1 MSSKAKKTILIA
13 VAAVCIL
20 VCVGSGLFLYQYYH
34 GVQVESTLLERMKTG
49 TAEISSAPAPSDQPE
64 QPEQPEQDS
73 GETPEK
79 SETDAAPSEEEPL
92 MKTVRLPVDF
102 AQLQAEA
109 PDIYAWLELPDTG
122 IDDPVLQRAGAD
134 LFYNS
139 HNAYGQ
145 YYMCGAVFSQSAYNG
160 RNFDSPMT
168 VLYGHSTVL
177 GQPGAFM
184 ELNNY
189 ADEAYF
195 DAHREMRVYMPD
207 GMYVYRIFAACVHS
221 NEHLLYCHDFSDET
235 QFDAFFS
242 SLTED
247 TSPDSHIDAE
257 ALPQAG
263 DKVLTLST
271 CYSANKNLRYLVMG
285 VLEEFVPTAEAAGRE
300 AA

>member
-64 QPEQPEQDS
+64 QPEQDS
-73 GETPEK
+73 GETPEE
-79 SETDAAPSEEEPL
+79 SESDAAPSEEEPL

-102 AQLQAEA
+102 AQLQDEA

>member
-1 MSSKAKKTILIA
+1 MSSKAKKTILIV
-13 VAAVCIL
+13 VACVCIL

-49 TAEISSAPAPSDQPE
+49 TAEISSAPAPSIQPE
-64 QPEQPEQDS
+64 QPEHGSD
-73 GETPEK
+73 ETPE
-79 SETDAAPSEEEPL
+79 DAENGAEPSEEEAL
-92 MKTVRLPVDF
+92 LKTVRLPVDF

>member
-49 TAEISSAPAPSDQPE
+49 TAEISSTPAPSD

-73 GETPEK
+73 GETPEE
-79 SETDAAPSEEEPL
+79 SETDAAPSKEEPL

>member
-64 QPEQPEQDS
+64 QPEQDP
-73 GETPEK
+73 GETPEE
-79 SETDAAPSEEEPL
+79 SEADAAPSEEEPL

-160 RNFDSPMT
+160 RDFDSPMT

>member
-64 QPEQPEQDS
+64 QPEQDS
-73 GETPEK
+73 DETPEE
-79 SETDAAPSEEEPL
+79 SETDAAPDEEEPL

>member
-20 VCVGSGLFLYQYYH
+20 VCVGSGLFRYQYYH

-64 QPEQPEQDS
+64 QPEQDS
-73 GETPEK
+73 DETPE
-79 SETDAAPSEEEPL
+79 EAENGAEPSEEEAL
-92 MKTVRLPVDF
+92 LKTVRLPVDF

-160 RNFDSPMT
+160 RDFDSPMT

-242 SLTED
+242 SLAED

>member
-64 QPEQPEQDS
+64 QSEQDS
-73 GETPEK
+73 DETPEK

>member
-13 VAAVCIL
+13 VATVCIL

-64 QPEQPEQDS
+64 QPEQDS
-73 GETPEK
+73 DETPEE

>member
-64 QPEQPEQDS
+64 QPEQDS
-73 GETPEK
+73 GETPEE

-195 DAHREMRVYMPD
+195 DAHREMWVYMPD

>member
-49 TAEISSAPAPSDQPE
+49 TAEISSSPAPSD
-64 QPEQPEQDS
+64 QPEQDS
-73 GETPEK
+73 GETPEE

>member
-64 QPEQPEQDS
+64 QPEQDS
-73 GETPEK
+73 GETPEE
-79 SETDAAPSEEEPL
+79 SETDAVPSEEEPL

-195 DAHREMRVYMPD
+195 DAHREMRVYMPN

>member
-49 TAEISSAPAPSDQPE
+49 TVEISSAPAPSDQPE
-64 QPEQPEQDS
+64 QPEQDS
-73 GETPEK
+73 DETPEE

-207 GMYVYRIFAACVHS
+207 GMYIYRIFAACAHS

>member
-49 TAEISSAPAPSDQPE
+49 TAEISSTPAPSD

-73 GETPEK
+73 GETPEE

-285 VLEEFVPTAEAAGRE
+285 VLEEFGPTAEAAGRE

>member
-64 QPEQPEQDS
+64 QPEQDS
-73 GETPEK
+73 DETPEE

-160 RNFDSPMT
+160 RNFGSPMT

-221 NEHLLYCHDFSDET
+221 NEHLLYCHDFSDEA

>member
-64 QPEQPEQDS
+64 QPEQDP
-73 GETPEK
+73 GETPEE
-79 SETDAAPSEEEPL
+79 SEADAAPSEEEPL

>member
-64 QPEQPEQDS
+64 QPEQDS
-73 GETPEK
+73 GETPEE

-235 QFDAFFS
+235 QFGAFFS

>member
-64 QPEQPEQDS
+64 QPEQDS
-73 GETPEK
+73 GETPEE

-177 GQPGAFM
+177 GQPGAFV

>member
-64 QPEQPEQDS
+64 QDS
-73 GETPEK
+73 GETPEE
-79 SETDAAPSEEEPL
+79 SETDAVPSEEEPL

-257 ALPQAG
+257 ALPQTG

>member
-49 TAEISSAPAPSDQPE
+49 TAEISSAPAPSDL
-64 QPEQPEQDS
+64 PEQPEQDS
-73 GETPEK
+73 GETPEE

>member
-13 VAAVCIL
+13 VAVVCIL

-64 QPEQPEQDS
+64 QPEQDS
-73 GETPEK
+73 GETPEE
-79 SETDAAPSEEEPL
+79 SETDAVPSEEEPL

>member
-73 GETPEK
+73 GETPEE
-79 SETDAAPSEEEPL
+79 SEADAAPSEEEPL

>member
-64 QPEQPEQDS
+64 QPEQDS
-73 GETPEK
+73 DETPEE

-207 GMYVYRIFAACVHS
+207 GMYVYRIFAACVHR

>member
-64 QPEQPEQDS
+64 QPEQDS
-73 GETPEK
+73 DETPEE

-145 YYMCGAVFSQSAYNG
+145 YYMCGGVFSQSAYNG

>member
-34 GVQVESTLLERMKTG
+34 GVLVESTLLERMKTG
-49 TAEISSAPAPSDQPE
+49 TAEISSAPAPSDQL
-64 QPEQPEQDS
+64 EQPEQDS
-73 GETPEK
+73 GETPEE

-235 QFDAFFS
+235 QFGAFFS

>member
-49 TAEISSAPAPSDQPE
+49 TAEISSTPAPSD

-73 GETPEK
+73 GETPEE

>member
-64 QPEQPEQDS
+64 QPEQDS
-73 GETPEK
+73 DETPEE

-285 VLEEFVPTAEAAGRE
+285 ALEEFVPTAEAAGRE

>member
-1 MSSKAKKTILIA
+1 MSSKAKKTILIVVA
-13 VAAVCIL
+13 VVCIL

-64 QPEQPEQDS
+64 QPEHGSD
-73 GETPEK
+73 ETPE
-79 SETDAAPSEEEPL
+79 EAENGAEPSEEEAL
-92 MKTVRLPVDF
+92 LKTVRLPVDF

-160 RNFDSPMT
+160 RDFDSPMT

-195 DAHREMRVYMPD
+195 DAHREMRVYMPN

-235 QFDAFFS
+235 QFNAFFS

>member
-64 QPEQPEQDS
+64 QPEQDS
-73 GETPEK
+73 GETPEE

-195 DAHREMRVYMPD
+195 DAHREMRVYMPN

-285 VLEEFVPTAEAAGRE
+285 VLEEFVPSAEAAGRE

>member
-1 MSSKAKKTILIA
+1 M
-13 VAAVCIL
+13 AAVCIL

-64 QPEQPEQDS
+64 QPEQDS
-73 GETPEK
+73 GETPEE

-235 QFDAFFS
+235 QFGAFFS

>member
-64 QPEQPEQDS
+64 QPEQDS
-73 GETPEK
+73 GETPEE

-257 ALPQAG
+257 SLPQAG

>member
-64 QPEQPEQDS
+64 QPEQDS
-73 GETPEK
+73 GETPEE

-207 GMYVYRIFAACVHS
+207 GMYVYRIFAACVRS

>member
-34 GVQVESTLLERMKTG
+34 GVQVESTLLERLKTG

-64 QPEQPEQDS
+64 QDS
-73 GETPEK
+73 DETPEE

>member
-13 VAAVCIL
+13 VAVVCIL

-64 QPEQPEQDS
+64 QDS
-73 GETPEK
+73 GETPEE
-79 SETDAAPSEEEPL
+79 SETDAVPSEEEPL

>member
-1 MSSKAKKTILIA
+1 MSSKVKKTILIA

-64 QPEQPEQDS
+64 QPEQDS
-73 GETPEK
+73 GETPEE
-79 SETDAAPSEEEPL
+79 SETDAVPSEEEPL

>member
-64 QPEQPEQDS
+64 QPEQDS
-73 GETPEK
+73 GETPEE
-79 SETDAAPSEEEPL
+79 SETDAAPSKEEPL

-300 AA
+300 AV

>member
-49 TAEISSAPAPSDQPE
+49 TAEISSAPAPSN

-73 GETPEK
+73 GETPEE

>member
-64 QPEQPEQDS
+64 QPEQDS
-73 GETPEK
+73 GETPEE

-235 QFDAFFS
+235 QFGAFFS

-247 TSPDSHIDAE
+247 PSPDSHIDAE

>member
-13 VAAVCIL
+13 VAVVCIL

-64 QPEQPEQDS
+64 QPEQDS
-73 GETPEK
+73 GETPEE
-79 SETDAAPSEEEPL
+79 SGTDAAPSEEEPL

-242 SLTED
+242 SLTEN

>member
-64 QPEQPEQDS
+64 QPEQDS
-73 GETPEK
+73 GETPEE
-79 SETDAAPSEEEPL
+79 SETDAVPSEEEPL

-122 IDDPVLQRAGAD
+122 IDDPVLQRAGSD
-134 LFYNS
+134 LVYNS
-139 HNAYGQ
+139 PHAYGQ

>member
-64 QPEQPEQDS
+64 QPEQDS
-73 GETPEK
+73 GETPEE

-247 TSPDSHIDAE
+247 TSPDSHIDEE